1 MANPN
6 QAYVDPEALRTLS
19 AELSML
25 AGKIEQMESDLRAG
39 LAQLG
44 RTFRDDEYTKF
55 QAHFLSSSQ
64 QLKGFVEAVRRLTP
78 KLDHDAEEL
87 IAAQRIK
94 LEL

>member
-6 QAYVDPEALRTLS
+6 QAYVDPEALRALS

-25 AGKIEQMESDLRAG
+25 AGKIDQMEDDLRAS
-39 LAQLG
+39 LAHLG

-64 QLKGFVEAVRRLTP
+64 RLKAFVEAIRRLTP
-78 KLDHDAEEL
+78 KLDHDVEEL
-87 IAAQRIK
+87 ITAQRIK